1 MKIAQ
6 VSGALLR
13 VLLPS
18 ARQLQSHFR
27 ASRRAGNIPKSVH
40 SARRTGAP
48 ARNRNPF
55 AHSSFP
61 R

>member
-18 ARQLQSHFR
+18 ARQLQSHFPR
-27 ASRRAGNIPKSVH
+27 ISSGGQH
-40 SARRTGAP
+40 SEEHSQRKAHRRTCAQ
-48 ARNRNPF
+48 
-55 AHSSFP
+55 
-61 R
+61 